1 MGQSVI
7 NYLAGHA
14 MKFSHL
20 IEINDPLN
28 PLIDPLTREQLWR
41 GLVMRA
47 EQPMLFVEHL
57 DECRLSDQ
65 SMQSVTRELR
75 YGKVTIKDVV
85 SYLPQLQVRYQ
96 VPKQQDIAGSSLIM
110 TIEEPGP
117 EMLFV
122 RFEYEDE
129 AVERQPAAQAE
140 QEFYDEFRRSAYEEA
155 DIDTIRMIREL
166 AAEGKLG

>member
-1 MGQSVI
+1 MGQFAI
-7 NYLAGHA
+7 NPFAGHA

-28 PLIDPLTREQLWR
+28 PLIDTLTREQLWR

-57 DECRLSDQ
+57 DDCVLSEQ

-75 YGKVTIKDVV
+75 YGKVIVRDIV

-96 VPKQQDIAGSSLIM
+96 VPKQQDIGGSNLIM
-110 TIEEPGP
+110 TIEEPESG
-117 EMLFV
+117 MLFV
-122 RFEYEDE
+122 RFEYEDD
-129 AVERQPAAQAE
+129 AVELQPAAQAE
-140 QEFYDEFRRSAYEEA
+140 QEFYDEFRRSAYQEA
-155 DIDTIRMIREL
+155 DIDTVRVIREL
-166 AAEGKLG
+166 AAEGRLG